1 MTNKVTW
8 GGFSKKTLA
17 ERLEHLE
24 KNELISVE
32 RLRKLKKKMKLLSLE
47 TANQMA
53 ENVLGT
59 FHFHFH

>member
-24 KNELISVE
+24 KNEPDEFTSDRQLFNIWIDLTKLIASWTCASEPIRV
-32 RLRKLKKKMKLLSLE
+32 
-47 TANQMA
+47 
-53 ENVLGT
+53 
-59 FHFHFH
+59 